1 MSLLLCKERENS
13 WNMTIE
19 EVLCFEEKQIF
30 DRKSINIEPK
40 ALAISVVA
48 FANADGGTIAIGIS
62 DKTRRI
68 EGVDFEIQKLNELLR
83 VPFDFCRPTVK
94 ATIEYVPCIDSQER
108 ENQVVLMH
116 IDPSMEVH
124 ANQADEVYMRVGDK
138 SRKLSFDER
147 TRLMYDK
154 GERFFEDKPV
164 PEADLEDI
172 DLDIV
177 KSYMEKIGYTKTP
190 IEYLRENKGF
200 VKYKNGNITVSSAA
214 ILLFGKN
221 PQAFFPRARV
231 RFIRYEGTEEKF
243 GIEMN
248 VIKDVIFEGNIL
260 KIINESIT
268 YLDTQVK
275 DKIYLGADGKF
286 VMEEEYP
293 KFVRQEM
300 IVNAITH
307 RDYSILGTDIQIK
320 MFDNRIVVESPGK
333 LPGLVNADNI
343 RHTHFSRNPKI
354 AEFLKTYN
362 FVKEYGEGV
371 DRMYRELEAAGL
383 QAPVYYNNTFILQ
396 VVIYNT
402 NIKNSEIGK
411 ENSEIDGEN
420 PEIDKENPEIHVKK
434 LDFDALKAEI
444 EKQKY
449 SRPTINNML
458 KLYKEIDTNQI
469 FGADDVR
476 KVLDC
481 SPSTASEI
489 MAKLRKMNVVKE
501 VKGKGKGKC
510 RFAYSNEI

>member
-1 MSLLLCKERENS
+1 
-13 WNMTIE
+13 MTIK
-19 EVLCFEEKQIF
+19 EVLC
-30 DRKSINIEPK
+30 
-40 ALAISVVA
+40 
-48 FANADGGTIAIGIS
+48 
-62 DKTRRI
+62 
-68 EGVDFEIQKLNELLR
+68 
-83 VPFDFCRPTVK
+83 
-94 ATIEYVPCIDSQER
+94 
-108 ENQVVLMH
+108 
-116 IDPSMEVH
+116 
-124 ANQADEVYMRVGDK
+124 
-138 SRKLSFDER
+138 FDER

-164 PEADLEDI
+164 PEAGLEDI

-221 PQAFFPRARV
+221 PQSFFPRARV

-286 VMEEEYP
+286 VIEEEYP

-333 LPGLVNADNI
+333 LPGLVNTDNI

-402 NIKNSEIGK
+402 NIKKS
-411 ENSEIDGEN
+411 
-420 PEIDKENPEIHVKK
+420 
-434 LDFDALKAEI
+434 EI

-510 RFAYSNEI
+510 RFAYSNETE